1 MILKCV
7 IVDDEPLAINVI
19 KNYVEETKGL
29 ELLNTFNNAVESI
42 DFIRNNDID
51 LLFLDINMPL
61 LDGFNLLKSLDKKPL
76 TIITTAHQEFALES
90 YELEVLDYLV
100 KPIPF
105 HRFIMAVNKAFKLS
119 NYKKDSNSSNEKAFI
134 FVKIDK
140 KKMKKVYLD
149 EILSVESLKD
159 YIKINTHTNRYI
171 VHQTLGSFTDDLP
184 SDKFI
189 RIHRSY
195 TIPIEKVE
203 AVEGNSI
210 EIAGIRY
217 TIGRSYINEVKSI
230 ILKDNTSINEQQNIS

>member
-1 MILKCV
+1 MNLKCV

-19 KNYVEETKGL
+19 KSYIEKTNGL
-29 ELLNTFNNAVESI
+29 ELLNSFNNALESI
-42 DFIRNNDID
+42 DYIRRNTID

-61 LDGFNLLKSLDKKPL
+61 LDGLNLLKSLDTKPL
-76 TIITTAHQEFALES
+76 TIITTAHEEFAVES

-105 HRFIMAVNKAFKLS
+105 HRFIMAINKAFKT
-119 NYKKDSNSSNEKAFI
+119 NNRKEIPTSNERASI
-134 FVKIDK
+134 FVKVDK
-140 KKMKKVYLD
+140 KKMIKVYLD

-159 YIKINTHTNRYI
+159 YIKISTHANRYI
-171 VHQTLGSFTDDLP
+171 VHQTLSRFTDELP

-195 TIPIEKVE
+195 TISIEKVE
-203 AVEGNSI
+203 TIEGNSV
-210 EIAGIRY
+210 EIAGLRY

-230 ILKDNTSINEQQNIS
+230 ILKNNISNK

>member
-1 MILKCV
+1 MSLKCV

-19 KNYVEETKGL
+19 KSYIGETKGL
-29 ELLNTFNNAVESI
+29 ELMNSFNNAVESI
-42 DFIRNNDID
+42 DYIRNNTVD

-61 LDGFNLLKSLDKKPL
+61 LDGLNLLKSLDKKPL
-76 TIITTAHQEFALES
+76 TIITTAHEEFAVES

-105 HRFIMAVNKAFKLS
+105 HRFIMAINKAFKV
-119 NYKKDSNSSNEKAFI
+119 NNQTKDFATTHNERASI
-134 FVKIDK
+134 FVKVDK
-140 KKMKKVYLD
+140 KKMAKVYLD

-171 VHQTLGSFTDDLP
+171 VHQTLGSFTDELP

-203 AVEGNSI
+203 TVEGNSV

-217 TIGRSYINEVKSI
+217 TIGRSYLNEVKSI
-230 ILKDNTSINEQQNIS
+230 ILKNNASNE